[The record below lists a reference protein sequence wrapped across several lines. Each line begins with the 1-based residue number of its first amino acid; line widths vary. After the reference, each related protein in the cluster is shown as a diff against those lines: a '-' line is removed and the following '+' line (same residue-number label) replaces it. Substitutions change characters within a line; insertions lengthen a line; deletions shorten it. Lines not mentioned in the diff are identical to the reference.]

1 MDIDKELL
9 NMLERLPKE
18 NLNEVKDF
26 IQEVLDDPNFTK
38 VTPEQAIELEQIK
51 LDMNN
56 GEYFTHEEVFG
67 K

>member
-9 NMLERLPKE
+9 SMLERLPKE